1 MKRSAGLR
9 SPKTWFLIVLL
20 AFVGSSTARSETAK
34 VALQYGVTYLPLSV
48 MQQEKL
54 WEKHSKANGVELSVE
69 WTVLGSGGAV
79 NDAIISGS
87 VDIAAGGIAPMMKLW
102 DRTRELMRVKGIAA
116 LNSTSITLIANR
128 DDIRTLADFKP
139 NDRISVPI

>member
-69 WTVLGSGGAV
+69 WTVLGSGG
-79 NDAIISGS
+79 
-87 VDIAAGGIAPMMKLW
+87 P
-102 DRTRELMRVKGIAA
+102 
-116 LNSTSITLIANR
+116 
-128 DDIRTLADFKP
+128 
-139 NDRISVPI
+139 

>member
-87 VDIAAGGIAPMMKLW
+87 VDIAAGES
-102 DRTRELMRVKGIAA
+102 RR
-116 LNSTSITLIANR
+116 
-128 DDIRTLADFKP
+128 
-139 NDRISVPI
+139 